1 MQNLQERCKWCYK
14 ISTARVAFNV
24 FLKSYF
30 LFQGWQRWT
39 FHVSALFIMQLVLSR
54 HHFKRP

>member
-1 MQNLQERCKWCYK
+1 M
-14 ISTARVAFNV
+14 STARVAFNV

-30 LFQGWQRWT
+30 LFQGWQRRT

-54 HHFKRP
+54 HHFKRR